1 MTRKTDSPRK
11 RMRELLYRGP
21 KAPPSSQP
29 SLNEHSWAIRAR
41 EALTIRDLTEIHFG
55 GGRTER
61 VSDDYID
68 YSARAVRRLFEHFK
82 LDPGDP
88 LAWRWLVNLFAYA
101 EFWEGDGQSGRTMTS
116 LPPPWP
122 RCLAVQPRK
131 LPGSLAESLP
141 RGLRERDF
149 ESALVRCSP
158 SQRLANNSQ
167 NFCTYLVPAMRR
179 IVSVSN
185 QTRLDTETMEMFL
198 NGNSKSAAHPSGA

>member
-21 KAPPSSQP
+21 KAPPLSQP

-61 VSDDYID
+61 VSGDYID

-88 LAWRWLVNLFAYA
+88 LDWRWLVNLFAYA
-101 EFWEGDGQSGRTMTS
+101 EFWEGPKRSAGRPKRENDDELAAALAK
-116 LPPPWP
+116 LPS
-122 RCLAVQPRK
+122 CSASEASRK
-131 LPGSLAESLP
+131 LGRKFAKGTSRE
-141 RGLRERDF
+141 GLRKRIGK
-149 ESALVRCSP
+149 V
-158 SQRLANNSQ
+158 LAK
-167 NFCTYLVPAMRR
+167 
-179 IVSVSN
+179 
-185 QTRLDTETMEMFL
+185 
-198 NGNSKSAAHPSGA
+198 SKVGK